1 MVLASAGCGGWR
13 SAQEDNIMEAVFRY
27 QLDLYTGPSAPVVF
41 FLSVV
46 GHRLVVKKLSEC
58 MFANRVKD
66 IETGADGVILYIDE
80 IKWINRRE
88 VEVDARW
95 YVGPLSARGELYH
108 VAYEGRRWIV
118 KSRTHKWIS

>member
-1 MVLASAGCGGWR
+1 
-13 SAQEDNIMEAVFRY
+13 MEAVFRY

-41 FLSVV
+41 FLSAGEGGEERDPSDEFMQRFV